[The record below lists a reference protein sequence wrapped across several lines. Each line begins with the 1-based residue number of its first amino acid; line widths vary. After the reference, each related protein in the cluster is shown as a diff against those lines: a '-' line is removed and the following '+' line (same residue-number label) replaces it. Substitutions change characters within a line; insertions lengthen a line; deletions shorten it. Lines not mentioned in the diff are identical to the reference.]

1 MQRQYSAFSPSDQQ
15 FEFDPPEFIEKSSF
29 FEDDMSRFRL
39 DSEYVW
45 EGGED
50 DMYDDIVANTEPNL
64 YYQTPYQ
71 NAKYVQ
77 RRPSY
82 QYYES

>member
-1 MQRQYSAFSPSDQQ
+1 
-15 FEFDPPEFIEKSSF
+15 
-29 FEDDMSRFRL
+29 MSRFRF

-64 YYQTPYQ
+64 YY
-71 NAKYVQ
+71 
-77 RRPSY
+77 
-82 QYYES
+82 